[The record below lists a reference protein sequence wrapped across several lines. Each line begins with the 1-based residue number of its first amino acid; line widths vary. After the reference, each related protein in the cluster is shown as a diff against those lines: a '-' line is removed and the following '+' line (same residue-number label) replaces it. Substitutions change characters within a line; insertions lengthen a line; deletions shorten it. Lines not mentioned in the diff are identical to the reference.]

1 MDAKLLTLI
10 ELSKVNSF
18 TKAAKELN
26 LTQPA
31 VSQHVKQLEEE
42 FDAKLFIRSNNNLF
56 LTKEGEI
63 VLKYALRIQSLY
75 NAMNR

>member
-10 ELSKVNSF
+10 ELSKADSF
-18 TKAAKELN
+18 TKAAKALN

-42 FDAKLFIRSNNNLF
+42 FDAKLFIR
-56 LTKEGEI
+56 
-63 VLKYALRIQSLY
+63 
-75 NAMNR
+75 

>member
-10 ELSKVNSF
+10 ELSKADSF
-18 TKAAKELN
+18 TKAAKALN

-42 FDAKLFIRSNNNLF
+42 FDTKLFIRSNNNLL
-56 LTKEGEI
+56 LTKGKKLNLGTKEKNSSFI
-63 VLKYALRIQSLY
+63 
-75 NAMNR
+75 

>member
-31 VSQHVKQLEEE
+31 VSQHIKQLEEE
-42 FDAKLFIRSNNNLF
+42 FGKKN
-56 LTKEGEI
+56 KESI
-63 VLKYALRIQSLY
+63 YSIYLVKRID
-75 NAMNR
+75 NK